1 MNGCAVDAKN
11 KVHTYSPKPLLITID
26 GPSGAGKTTVSRLV
40 AAALSYR
47 YVDTGAL
54 YRCVALAARNAGIQA
69 EDETGLE
76 KLCRDLSLQ
85 VTGDRYGTRL
95 LLDGK
100 DISHQ
105 LRTPEISMLASA
117 VSARPAVR
125 KFLLRIQQQLG
136 ASKSAVF
143 EGRDMG
149 TVVFPDADIKFYLDA
164 DLRTRALRR
173 YKELDAHNM
182 QTLEQVE
189 ADMCRRDANDS
200 QRDLAPL
207 KPAADAVVVDASD
220 LSVDQVVDTLLSH
233 IRRFAFGRAPA

>member
-1 MNGCAVDAKN
+1 MDAKEE
-11 KVHTYSPKPLLITID
+11 VHKYPSKPLLITID

-54 YRCVALAARNAGIQA
+54 YRCVALAARNAGIQSK
-69 EDETGLE
+69 DETGLE
-76 KLCRDLSLQ
+76 MLCRDLDLR

-95 LLDGK
+95 LLNGK

-149 TVVFPDADIKFYLDA
+149 TVVFPNADLKFYLDA

-173 YKELDAHNM
+173 YKELEAHNM

-189 ADMCRRDANDS
+189 ADMRRRDAADS
-200 QRDLAPL
+200 QRNLAPL
-207 KPAADAVVVDASD
+207 KPAADAVVVDASN
-220 LSVDQVVDTLLSH
+220 LCVDQVVETLLSH
-233 IRRFAFGRAPA
+233 IRKNY